1 MTTINALD
9 LKTFISNATK
19 NVFSTMLSMDV
30 EPVNVNIQQLE
41 TGKYVV
47 GSVCFAGTV
56 MGSIN
61 IRVNDDFA
69 RCMTAAMLGIEVDE
83 IESDEEV
90 HDVIGELCNMIGG
103 NLKSRLCDTGF
114 PCQLSIPSITYG
126 NSFMIQSKG
135 WARKE
140 LLAFR
145 YQEHTVLVEVY
156 MKSDE

>member
-1 MTTINALD
+1 MATINTLD

-19 NVFSTMLSMDV
+19 NVFTTMLSMDV
-30 EPVNVNIQQLE
+30 EPVNVNIHQPE
-41 TGKYVV
+41 AGKYVV
-47 GSVCFAGTV
+47 GSVCFAGTL

-69 RCMTAAMLGIEVDE
+69 RRMTAAMLGMEVDE
-83 IESDEEV
+83 IEGDEEV

-103 NLKSRLCDTGF
+103 NLKSRLCDIGF
-114 PCQLSIPSITYG
+114 PCQLSIPCITYG
-126 NSFMIQSKG
+126 ISFMIQSKD

-145 YQEHTVLVEVY
+145 YQEHTALVEVY
-156 MKSDE
+156 MKSGE

>member
-1 MTTINALD
+1 MATINTLD

-19 NVFSTMLSMDV
+19 NVFTTMLSMDV
-30 EPVNVNIQQLE
+30 EPVIVNIQPSE
-41 TGKYVV
+41 AGKYVV
-47 GSVCFAGTV
+47 GSVCFAGTL

-69 RCMTAAMLGIEVDE
+69 RRMTAAMLGMEVDE
-83 IESDEEV
+83 IEGDEEV

-114 PCQLSIPSITYG
+114 PCQLSIPCITYG
-126 NSFMIQSKG
+126 NSFMIQSKD

-145 YQEHTVLVEVY
+145 YQKHTALVEVY
-156 MKSDE
+156 MKSGE

>member
-1 MTTINALD
+1 MATINALD

-19 NVFSTMLSMDV
+19 NVFTTMLSMDV
-30 EPVNVNIQQLE
+30 EPVNMNIQQPE

-47 GSVCFAGTV
+47 GSVCFAGTL

-69 RCMTAAMLGIEVDE
+69 RSMTAAMLGMEVDE
-83 IESDEEV
+83 IEGDEEV

-114 PCQLSIPSITYG
+114 PCQLSIPCITYG
-126 NSFMIQSKG
+126 NSFMIQSKD

-145 YQEHTVLVEVY
+145 YQEHTALVEVY
-156 MKSDE
+156 MKSGE

>member
-1 MTTINALD
+1 MATINTLD

-19 NVFSTMLSMDV
+19 NVFTTMLSMDV
-30 EPVNVNIQQLE
+30 EPVNLNIQQPE
-41 TGKYVV
+41 AGKYVV
-47 GSVCFAGTV
+47 GSVCFAGTL

-61 IRVNDDFA
+61 IRVNDDLA
-69 RCMTAAMLGIEVDE
+69 RRMTAAMLGMEVDE
-83 IESDEEV
+83 IEGDEEV

-114 PCQLSIPSITYG
+114 PCQLSIPCITYG
-126 NSFMIQSKG
+126 NSFMIQSKD

-145 YQEHTVLVEVY
+145 YQKHTALVEVY
-156 MKSDE
+156 MKSGE